1 MCFLTLLGSRVLR
14 SYDIM
19 WQDAMADLNEQLHV
33 EGIDQE
39 NEAPGAKSV
48 STRHMMRPSPL
59 NQLST
64 HH

>member
-1 MCFLTLLGSRVLR
+1 MLYDVMRSRVLIPLCFAVFYFR

-39 NEAPGAKSV
+39 NEAPGTKSV
-48 STRHMMRPSPL
+48 SIPRHSAIR
-59 NQLST
+59 
-64 HH
+64 

>member
-1 MCFLTLLGSRVLR
+1 
-14 SYDIM
+14 M